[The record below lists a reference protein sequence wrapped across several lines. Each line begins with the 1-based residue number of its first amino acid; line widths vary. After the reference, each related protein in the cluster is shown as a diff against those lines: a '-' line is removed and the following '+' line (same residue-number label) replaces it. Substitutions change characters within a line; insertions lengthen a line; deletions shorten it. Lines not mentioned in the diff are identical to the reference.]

1 MRYTVEDV
9 EQRWIINGGKTMTDA
24 TYFEIV
30 GSISQFLIALTLICI
45 CDRLG
50 LLCRILCG
58 CQCER
63 DENDEDS

>member
-1 MRYTVEDV
+1 
-9 EQRWIINGGKTMTDA
+9 MTDA